1 MTEKK
6 EETMSILA
14 KIERVDRRVLY
25 WALIVLIIIPTLA
38 PMGMPIPIS
47 AMTRKFH
54 EALQAVPSGGIVLLD
69 CSFSVGSLPE
79 IGPGGEVMGKYLADR
94 PVKTVIWSVT
104 TAEGPMLAEKYVIPH
119 FQKAGK
125 KYGTDYVNLGYIPGE
140 DITLA
145 KLAADMS
152 YVKKDYH
159 GTDTSQI
166 PLFSG
171 LKTARDVALAIV
183 IEAGGEGSYYVGQ
196 WYTPYKAPVATI
208 CTGVLVPIRIHFFQ
222 AGQMA
227 GIAPGSRG
235 IAELELLTGFKGT
248 AVATQDVL
256 SVTHLYVLLAVIAG
270 NVAFLYR
277 KRMKR

>member
-1 MTEKK
+1 MTEKSD
-6 EETMSILA
+6 TSILA
-14 KIERVDRRVLY
+14 RIERVDRRVLY
-25 WALIVLIIIPTLA
+25 WVLILLIVVPTLA
-38 PMGMPIPIS
+38 PIGLPIPIS
-47 AMTRKFH
+47 EMSRKFH
-54 EALQAVPSGGIVLLD
+54 AALQAVPSGGVVLLD

-79 IGPGGEVMGKYLADR
+79 IGPGGEVMGKYFANR
-94 PVKTVIWSVT
+94 PVKVIIWSVT
-104 TAEGPMLAEKYVIPH
+104 NAEGPMLAEKYVVPS
-119 FQKAGK
+119 FQNAGK

-145 KLAADMS
+145 KLAADIG
-152 YVKKDYH
+152 YIKKDYH
-159 GTDTSQI
+159 GGDTAQL
-166 PLFSG
+166 PL
-171 LKTARDVALAIV
+171 LKDVKTAKDVTLAVV

-222 AGQMA
+222 AGQMV

-235 IAELELLTGFKGT
+235 IAELELLTGFRGT

-270 NVAFLYR
+270 NIAFLYR
-277 KRMKR
+277 KRLKR